1 MSYITW
7 ITQGGN
13 LGTIP
18 ENVFYEK
25 GVEAT
30 DSGGATV
37 LYRHLS
43 GTLPPGLQVL
53 PNGTIQGI
61 PQATV
66 TNAKDDSYTYT
77 FALRATNL
85 DGNVADRSFSVTI
98 SGLVAPVLVNIPG
111 KINTIFDGTYYK
123 YNFTAL
129 DTESSQLTFSVA
141 NGVVPPG
148 LTLNPN
154 GTLSGFP
161 DLIAEYS
168 SPELTGYDA
177 SRLDRYM
184 YDFKRLTTATTQTY
198 KFGIRVSDGINTDV
212 KQYSLQ
218 VVSKVGY
225 TADTDLITAD
235 DTYLTADGDNNYKP
249 VMLTPAGSIG
259 LIREQDRFNFQF
271 TAFEPQGDAVGFA
284 LTTTQLIAFDQNGVV
299 AVDGFGNLY
308 GVSGAGFDTTGFDQ
322 DEQQLADGLMLNEL
336 SGWLNGS
343 VPAQVEPTRVYR
355 FKVTPYNIDKP
366 TVFGDTVQYE
376 LTVLGEEFNEVTWLT
391 GVDLG
396 VINEGQPCTVQIEAE
411 STLGH
416 DIEYS
421 FEFDTLKELPQGVKL
436 TTDGYL
442 VGRPTFRRFS
452 VDAETSIISVAD
464 TTGIA
469 VGMSVTGPGVGTGA
483 TVDEVID
490 ENQLMITPAIIS
502 ASGTVLTFFDN
513 DSSLTAITTFP
524 SKTTGISD
532 GGVTTYDLVKD
543 FTVRASTADKT
554 SSGTRVFKIKLS
566 GYNLAPYENVYLKA
580 LPEMAQRNYFY
591 TIMSNESIFPEEL
604 IYRPSDPWF
613 GKTKNMRMLLL
624 PGIAPNTLSQYQAAI
639 VTNHYNKNI
648 RFGAI
653 KTARAVDEFFNTKY
667 EVVYVDMIDNKV
679 DQGRSIRAE
688 QVDLN
693 AFVTNY
699 FNDNNAFRY
708 LYPNSFVHMQNKV
721 GGTLGYSNRG
731 ALPDWMTSPQE
742 DGRVIGFVPSMVLAY
757 TKPGG
762 AKTIKYRLETSGY
775 QLNNIAFTADRY
787 QVDNSL
793 SQYYDTENNRFLSSV
808 ETTFDIVPRVG
819 TIVAAVNYAVH
830 TAFDQI
836 NNRTMEYIQRNGGID
851 GALNFRDGETLVFFQ
866 LENYDASRR
875 QYDGWVD
882 YNDFFAEEG
891 FSAEPLDNYTIVP
904 GYLEKQMALSQF
916 DQRGGVWQINIDP
929 ARNNLVTLEFVQE
942 VLPSQ
947 RVRVASGASHS
958 NTVIMRD
965 PVVKSGE
972 TVPGWTV
979 ATKAAELTGTRTT
992 FDGNG
997 TKFISYRDEYA
1008 DPEIGDKYL
1017 KFPQRGVFV

>member
-1 MSYITW
+1 MVLTTNI
-7 ITQGGN
+7 N
-13 LGTIP
+13 L
-18 ENVFYEK
+18 
-25 GVEAT
+25 
-30 DSGGATV
+30 
-37 LYRHLS
+37 LL
-43 GTLPPGLQVL
+43 
-53 PNGTIQGI
+53 
-61 PQATV
+61 
-66 TNAKDDSYTYT
+66 
-77 FALRATNL
+77 
-85 DGNVADRSFSVTI
+85 
-98 SGLVAPVLVNIPG
+98 
-111 KINTIFDGTYYK
+111 
-123 YNFTAL
+123 L

-212 KQYSLQ
+212 KQYSIQ

-376 LTVLGEEFNEVTWLT
+376 LTVLGEEFNEVTWNT

-502 ASGTVLTFFDN
+502 AAGTALTFFDN
-513 DSSLTAITTFP
+513 DSSVVAITTFP

-591 TIMSNESIFPEEL
+591 TIMNNESIFPEEL

-679 DQGRSIRAE
+679 DQGRSVRQE
-688 QVDLN
+688 QVDLSQ
-693 AFVTNY
+693 FVTNY

-708 LYPNSFVHMQNKV
+708 LYPNSFGHMQNKV

-793 SQYYDTENNRFLSSV
+793 SQHYDTENNRFLSSV

-836 NNRTMEYIQRNGGID
+836 NNRTMEYIQQRGGID
-851 GALNFRDGETLVFFQ
+851 GA
-866 LENYDASRR
+866 S
-875 QYDGWVD
+875 
-882 YNDFFAEEG
+882 
-891 FSAEPLDNYTIVP
+891 
-904 GYLEKQMALSQF
+904 KLS
-916 DQRGGVWQINIDP
+916 
-929 ARNNLVTLEFVQE
+929 E
-942 VLPSQ
+942 
-947 RVRVASGASHS
+947 
-958 NTVIMRD
+958 M
-965 PVVKSGE
+965 VKH
-972 TVPGWTV
+972 
-979 ATKAAELTGTRTT
+979 
-992 FDGNG
+992 
-997 TKFISYRDEYA
+997 
-1008 DPEIGDKYL
+1008 
-1017 KFPQRGVFV
+1017 

>member
-7 ITQGGN
+7 ITKGGN

-25 GVEAT
+25 GVEAV

-43 GTLPPGLQVL
+43 GTLPPGLQIL
-53 PNGTIQGI
+53 STGTIQGI
-61 PQATV
+61 PQATA

-77 FALRATNL
+77 FAIRASNA
-85 DGNVADRSFSVTI
+85 DGDVSDRSFSVTI
-98 SGLVAPVLVNIPG
+98 SGLVAPVLVNTPG
-111 KINTIFDGTYYK
+111 KINTIFDGTYYQ
-123 YNFTAL
+123 YTFTAT
-129 DTESSQLTFSVA
+129 DTESSVLTYSVA
-141 NGVVPPG
+141 NGVIPPG

-198 KFGIRVSDGINTDV
+198 KFGIRVSDGINSDV

-259 LIREQDRFNFQF
+259 LIREQDHFNFQF

-284 LTTTQLIAFDQNGVV
+284 LTTSQLVAFDQDGEV

-322 DEQQLADGLMLNEL
+322 DEQQLATGLSLNEL
-336 SGWLNGS
+336 SGWLSGS
-343 VPAQVEPTRVYR
+343 APAQVEPTRVYK
-355 FKVTPYNIDKP
+355 FKVTPYNIDRP
-366 TVFGDTVQYE
+366 GVFGETVQYS

-391 GVDLG
+391 DVDLG

-421 FEFDTLKELPQGVKL
+421 FEYETLKELPQGVKL

-452 VDAETSIISVAD
+452 VDAETSIITVAD

-469 VGMSVTGPGVGTGA
+469 VGMGVTGPGVGSGA

-502 ASGTVLTFFDN
+502 AAGTALTFSDN
-513 DSSLTAITTFP
+513 DSSVVAITTFP

-554 SSGTRVFKIKLS
+554 SSGTRVFRIKLS

-580 LPEMAQRNYFY
+580 LPELAQRNYFY
-591 TIMSNESIFPEEL
+591 TIMNNESIFPEEL

-639 VTNHYNKNI
+639 TTNHYDKKI

-679 DQGRSIRAE
+679 DQGRSVRQE

-693 AFVTNY
+693 QFVTNY

-708 LYPNSFVHMQNKV
+708 LYPNSFGHMQNKV

-793 SQYYDTENNRFLSSV
+793 SQHYDTENNRFISSV
-808 ETTFDIVPRVG
+808 ETTFDIVPKAG
-819 TIVAAVNYAVH
+819 NIVAAVNYAVH
-830 TAFDQI
+830 TAFDKI
-836 NNRTMEYIQRNGGID
+836 NNRTVEFIQRNGGID
-851 GALNFRDGETLVFFQ
+851 GALNFRDGEILVFYQ
-866 LENYDASRR
+866 LENYDYPRR
-875 QYDGWVD
+875 RHDGWVD

-891 FSAEPLDNYTIVP
+891 FSAEPLDNYTVVP
-904 GYLEKQMALSQF
+904 GYLEKQMALSEF

-929 ARNNLVTLEFVQE
+929 TRNNLVTLEFVKE